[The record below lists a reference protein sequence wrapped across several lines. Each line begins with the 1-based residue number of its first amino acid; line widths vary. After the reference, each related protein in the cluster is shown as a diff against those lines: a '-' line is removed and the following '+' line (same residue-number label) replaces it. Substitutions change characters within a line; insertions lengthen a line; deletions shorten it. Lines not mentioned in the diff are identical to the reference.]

1 MIVKSPNYNPHM
13 QAPALLARLFLCA
26 AALVLASCGSSIEN
40 RISRYPEKFARL
52 PSEHQNLVRQGRIK
66 EGMNKDAVYLAWGTP
81 GSVRMGSEGGQSYES
96 WRFVGHYPV
105 WTDTVI
111 IGHGRGYHGGYY
123 YTDIVPSVGYVPY
136 NAAEVVFKNERVSR
150 WDRQR

>member
-1 MIVKSPNYNPHM
+1 MKS
-13 QAPALLARLFLCA
+13 PALLARLLLSA
-26 AALVLASCGSSIEN
+26 AALVLASCGSSVEH

-52 PSEHQNLVRQGRIK
+52 PSEHQSLVRQGRIK

-105 WTDTVI
+105 WNDHVVL
-111 IGHGRGYHGGYY
+111 GYGPGYGRYRGRYY
-123 YTDIVPSVGYVPY
+123 YDIVPSVDYVPY
-136 NAAEVVFKNERVSR
+136 NAAEVIFKSERVSR